1 MVTAH
6 ADPDLSAPLVSTGG
20 SWGGQ
25 GMRSYRDRVMRCRES
40 LEDGDKEWELEI
52 GEQEQEWGENQRGQ
66 SRDGRQMWRQDRYP
80 EWETKTMGDWEA
92 EREGR
97 VENRKRPGDR

>member
-40 LEDGDKEWELEI
+40 LEDGDKERELEI
-52 GEQEQEWGENQRGQ
+52 GEQEQEVGGEPERSEQR
-66 SRDGRQMWRQDRYP
+66 
-80 EWETKTMGDWEA
+80 WETD
-92 EREGR
+92 
-97 VENRKRPGDR
+97 VETRQIH